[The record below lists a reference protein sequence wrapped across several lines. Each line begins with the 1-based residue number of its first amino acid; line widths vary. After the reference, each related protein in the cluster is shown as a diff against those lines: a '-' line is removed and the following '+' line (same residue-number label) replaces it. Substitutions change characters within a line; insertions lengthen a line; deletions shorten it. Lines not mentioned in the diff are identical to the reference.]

1 VSRIREVQE
10 DIRVASKGEV
20 QTDVTIIEASS
31 LSYKL
36 LTSIHNNDPAQAQ
49 QILSQAQALEAAAG
63 TGGSGPPT
71 TFNFERWVEEVMDQ
85 VEEGEVT
92 ETNGY
97 LPPRKERCSYCGRSL
112 PVKEMVYLKHLWFCG
127 VRHYRAFFGISH
139 RRTK

>member
-1 VSRIREVQE
+1 MPEKRP
-10 DIRVASKGEV
+10 
-20 QTDVTIIEASS
+20 DV
-31 LSYKL
+31 YKVYE
-36 LTSIHNNDPAQAQ
+36 H
-49 QILSQAQALEAAAG
+49 G
-63 TGGSGPPT
+63 
-71 TFNFERWVEEVMDQ
+71 Q